1 MYAEKW
7 KCDRTAIFYSRKHDI
22 SWIMLKVRE
31 CLWAGRFF
39 SLSSSDTACTGA
51 SVLWWRDNG
60 NKLFLFQLFFNL
72 FLSSWT
78 DVFNFFFHLP
88 FDHFSFGVIIPSS
101 ISLLSLM
108 FVSISNN
115 FSWRVSYMHDA
126 PPPSLSLPI
135 TSSNARDEKR
145 MAAKR
150 KTDRKLKD
158 KAFENY
164 SSVEKRMWCEIVIEK
179 EKQRMEPEYL
189 NILNFCIRIE
199 REKRTISW

>member
-101 ISLLSLM
+101 IFFLFSLSCLYPFQTIFRDVFHTCTTLLLPLSL
-108 FVSISNN
+108 S
-115 FSWRVSYMHDA
+115 
-126 PPPSLSLPI
+126 PSLVRMRG
-135 TSSNARDEKR
+135 TKNVWRQNEKR
-145 MAAKR
+145 IGNWKTKHSKITLLLRSACDVKLWSKKR
-150 KTDRKLKD
+150 NKGW
-158 KAFENY
+158 N
-164 SSVEKRMWCEIVIEK
+164 
-179 EKQRMEPEYL
+179 P
-189 NILNFCIRIE
+189 NI
-199 REKRTISW
+199 